1 MNPIPQYYFISLDI
15 SIDIFDLFHLINNS
29 HTIEILK
36 FHFDMQSLHC
46 LIFIHQILLSI
57 QKFYQYS
64 RNLHLNLISL
74 SWYSLIFS

>member
-1 MNPIPQYYFISLDI
+1 MNPTPQYYFISFDI

-36 FHFDMQSLHC
+36 FHFDMQGLHR
-46 LIFIHQILLSI
+46 LIFTHQILLGI

-64 RNLHLNLISL
+64 RNSHLNLISL
-74 SWYSLIFS
+74 SWNSLIFS